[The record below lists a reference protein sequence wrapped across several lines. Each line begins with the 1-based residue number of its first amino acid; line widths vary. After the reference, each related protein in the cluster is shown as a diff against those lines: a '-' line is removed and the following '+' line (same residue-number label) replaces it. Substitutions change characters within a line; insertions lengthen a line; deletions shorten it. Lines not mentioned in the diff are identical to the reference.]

1 LTLVKYL
8 SNEPKAMITNR
19 GYLQKKVL
27 PSSRNHVKQMVDSLN
42 DCYRYVTQSIDS
54 KKTAAIIEAD

>member
-1 LTLVKYL
+1 
-8 SNEPKAMITNR
+8 MITNR